1 MLTRDS
7 MKHVRITDAEEYGT
21 VQEGLTVI
29 EKSSGCFHV
38 TKITLPD
45 PGVTVI
51 EPTSAADLA
60 DGLPLYEFPEGE
72 CVITHVIID
81 IEFKSTDDIE
91 ADTPDIGLGMKIA
104 SGATATLGED
114 TDFEDVLTGQTASGG
129 IETDVDSMTVV
140 KAVEKRIDPDD
151 TDRTLHLNVADG
163 WADAGT
169 LDVKGT
175 IIIHWTA
182 L

>member
-1 MLTRDS
+1 
-7 MKHVRITDAEEYGT
+7 MKHVRITDAEEFGT
-21 VQEGLTVI
+21 AQDDVTVI

-38 TKITLPD
+38 TKITLPE
-45 PGVTVI
+45 PGVTLI
-51 EPTSAADLA
+51 EPTAGGALA
-60 DGLPLYEFPEGE
+60 DGLPLYEFPAGE

-104 SGATATLGED
+104 SGANATLDADG
-114 TDFEDVLTGQTASGG
+114 DFEDVLTGQTASEG

-151 TDRTLHLNVADG
+151 TDRTLHLNVADT
-163 WADAGT
+163 WSDAGT